1 MSLPDGLQELVL
13 RFAKM
18 RAVAAR
24 AVAENPA
31 DLRALFGAG
40 VACRL
45 SGDYVTAEKH
55 FLTASRLQAGNPFL
69 LFELGVVQEYLGRFE
84 EAGKSYRGSL
94 KADPAYFKAR
104 LALVM
109 LERQTQDSNMI
120 RELEAQFQGRDE
132 EGWRTLHLGHALSKT
147 WEDMGDHQRSFDWLL
162 RGKRR
167 RREIRP
173 WREAEQAVIS
183 ETALGTW
190 EAMSTRPGFA
200 SEEPIFIVGMPR
212 SGTTL
217 VDRIL
222 SSHPD
227 VSSAGE
233 LPTFPQLFKLLS
245 GATGKAGLDAD
256 TMKAAASRVDP
267 QALGNFYL
275 QSTRPITGHRKRFID
290 KAPSNYIMAGAILRA
305 LPNARVICMRRHPLD
320 TLVGNFK
327 QILTVEDPYYDYA
340 FDIQTTAR
348 KLVQFDRTI
357 KGWAAVL
364 PANRFIELS
373 YETLVDNQEA
383 ETRRLL
389 AFCGLAWDDRCLNFH
404 ENTAGVGTPSARQ
417 VRSAIFR
424 TAVGRWE
431 KYGAL
436 LDPAKA
442 VLSEAGLV

>member
-1 MSLPDGLQELVL
+1 MNQPNGVQELVT

-18 RAVAAR
+18 RAMAAR
-24 AVAENPA
+24 AVADNPGNFK
-31 DLRALFGAG
+31 ALFGAG
-40 VACRL
+40 VAFRL
-45 SGDYVTAEKH
+45 AGDFASAEKH
-55 FLTASRLQAGNPFL
+55 FIAASRLQPGNPFL
-69 LFELGVVQEYLGRFE
+69 LFELGIVQEYLGQFD
-84 EAGKSYRGSL
+84 AAIASYRSSL
-94 KADPAYFKAR
+94 KAEPGYFKAR

-109 LERQTQDSNMI
+109 LEKQTPDSSMI
-120 RELEAQFQGRDE
+120 REMEAQFLGRDE
-132 EGWRTLHLGHALSKT
+132 DGWRTLHLGHALSKT
-147 WEDMGDHQRSFDWLL
+147 WEDLGDHTKSFDWLG

-173 WREAEQAVIS
+173 YREAEQANIPA
-183 ETALGTW
+183 TALGTW
-190 EAMSTRPGFA
+190 DAMATRPGFG

-245 GATGKAGLDAD
+245 GSTSKSGIDAE
-256 TMKAAASRVDP
+256 TLKVAANIDP
-267 QALGNFYL
+267 QALGRFYL

-290 KAPSNYIMAGAILRA
+290 KAPSNYLMAGAILRA
-305 LPNARVICMRRHPLD
+305 LPHARVICLRRHPMD
-320 TLVGNFK
+320 TLIGNFK
-327 QILTVEDPYYDYA
+327 QIFPIDDPYYDYVYDLRA
-340 FDIQTTAR
+340 TAMR
-348 KLVQFDRTI
+348 IVNFDRTI

-364 PANRFIELS
+364 PANRFMELS
-373 YETLVDNQEA
+373 YESLVDGQEA

-389 AFCGLAWDDRCLNFH
+389 AFCGLPWDDRCLNFH

-431 KYGAL
+431 KYGTL
-436 LDPAKA
+436 LDPAKTILA
-442 VLSEAGLV
+442 GAGLI

>member
-1 MSLPDGLQELVL
+1 M
-13 RFAKM
+13 
-18 RAVAAR
+18 AA
-24 AVAENPA
+24 
-31 DLRALFGAG
+31 
-40 VACRL
+40 
-45 SGDYVTAEKH
+45 
-55 FLTASRLQAGNPFL
+55 
-69 LFELGVVQEYLGRFE
+69 
-84 EAGKSYRGSL
+84 
-94 KADPAYFKAR
+94 
-104 LALVM
+104 
-109 LERQTQDSNMI
+109 
-120 RELEAQFQGRDE
+120 
-132 EGWRTLHLGHALSKT
+132 
-147 WEDMGDHQRSFDWLL
+147 
-162 RGKRR
+162 
-167 RREIRP
+167 
-173 WREAEQAVIS
+173 
-183 ETALGTW
+183 
-190 EAMSTRPGFA
+190 RPGFG

-245 GATGKAGLDAD
+245 GSTSKTGIDAD
-256 TMKAAASRVDP
+256 TLKVAANIDP
-267 QALGNFYL
+267 EALGRFYL

-320 TLVGNFK
+320 TLIGNFK
-327 QILTVEDPYYDYA
+327 QILPIEDPYYDYV

-348 KLVQFDRTI
+348 KLVEFDRTM

-364 PANRFIELS
+364 PTNRFMELS
-373 YETLVDNQEA
+373 YESLVDGQEA

-389 AFCGLAWDDRCLNFH
+389 AFCGLPWDDRCLNFH

-431 KYGAL
+431 KYGTL
-436 LDPAKA
+436 LDPAKTILA
-442 VLSEAGLV
+442 GAGLI

>member
-1 MSLPDGLQELVL
+1 MNQPDGVQELVT
-13 RFAKM
+13 RFARM

-24 AVAENPA
+24 AVADNPA
-31 DLRALFGAG
+31 NFKALFGAG
-40 VACRL
+40 VAFRL
-45 SGDYVTAEKH
+45 AGDFASAEKH
-55 FLTASRLQAGNPFL
+55 FLAASRLQPGNPFL
-69 LFELGVVQEYLGRFE
+69 LFELGVVQEYLGQFG
-84 EAGKSYRGSL
+84 AAIASYRGSL
-94 KADPAYFKAR
+94 TADAGYFKAR

-109 LERQTQDSNMI
+109 LEKQTPVSNMI
-120 RELEAQFQGRDE
+120 REMEAQFQGRDE
-132 EGWRTLHLGHALSKT
+132 DGWRTLHLGHALSKT
-147 WEDMGDHQRSFDWLL
+147 WEDLGDHAKSFDWLV

-190 EAMSTRPGFA
+190 EAMSARPGFG

-245 GATGKAGLDAD
+245 GLRSKTGIDAEAL
-256 TMKAAASRVDP
+256 KAAGNVDP
-267 QALGNFYL
+267 QALGRFYL

-320 TLVGNFK
+320 ALIGNFK
-327 QILTVEDPYYDYA
+327 QILPVEDPYYDYV
-340 FDIQTTAR
+340 FDIRTTAH

-357 KGWAAVL
+357 KGWAATL
-364 PANRFIELS
+364 PANRFLELS
-373 YETLVDNQEA
+373 YESLVDNQEE

-389 AFCGLAWDDRCLNFH
+389 SFCGLTWDDRCLQFH
-404 ENTAGVGTPSARQ
+404 ENSAAVGTPSARQ
-417 VRSAIFR
+417 VRGGIFK
-424 TAVGRWE
+424 TAVGRWK
-431 KYGAL
+431 KYGPL
-436 LDPAKA
+436 LDPAKE
-442 VLSEAGLV
+442 VFERAGIFF

>member
-1 MSLPDGLQELVL
+1 MNQPNGVQELVT

-24 AVAENPA
+24 AVADNPGNFK
-31 DLRALFGAG
+31 ALFGAG
-40 VACRL
+40 VAFRL
-45 SGDYVTAEKH
+45 AGDFVSAEKH
-55 FLTASRLQAGNPFL
+55 FLSASRLQPGNPFL
-69 LFELGVVQEYLGRFE
+69 LFELGIVQEYLGQFD
-84 EAGKSYRGSL
+84 AAIATYRSSL
-94 KADPAYFKAR
+94 KADAGYFKAR

-109 LERQTQDSNMI
+109 LEKQTPDANMI
-120 RELEAQFQGRDE
+120 REMEAQFQGRDE
-132 EGWRTLHLGHALSKT
+132 DGWRTLHLGHALSKT
-147 WEDMGDHQRSFDWLL
+147 WEDLGDHAKSFDWLV

-173 WREAEQAVIS
+173 YREAEQAAIS
-183 ETALGTW
+183 TSALGTW
-190 EAMSTRPGFA
+190 DAMAARPGF
-200 SEEPIFIVGMPR
+200 SSDEPIFIVGMPR

-245 GATGKAGLDAD
+245 GSTSKTGIDAE
-256 TMKAAASRVDP
+256 TLKAAANIDP
-267 QALGNFYL
+267 QALGRLYL
-275 QSTRPITGHRKRFID
+275 QSTRPITGHRKRFIE
-290 KAPSNYIMAGAILRA
+290 KAPSNFIMAGAILRA

-320 TLVGNFK
+320 TLIGNFK
-327 QILTVEDPYYDYA
+327 QIFPIDDPYYDYV

-348 KLVQFDRTI
+348 KLVEFDRTM

-364 PANRFIELS
+364 PANRFMELS
-373 YETLVDNQEA
+373 YESLVDGQEA

-389 AFCGLAWDDRCLNFH
+389 AFCGLPWDDRCLNFH

-431 KYGAL
+431 KYGTL
-436 LDPAKA
+436 LDPAKTILA
-442 VLSEAGLV
+442 EAGLI

>member
-1 MSLPDGLQELVL
+1 MNQPNGVQELVT

-24 AVAENPA
+24 AVADNPGNFK
-31 DLRALFGAG
+31 ALFGAG
-40 VACRL
+40 VAFRL
-45 SGDYVTAEKH
+45 AGDFVSAEKH
-55 FLTASRLQAGNPFL
+55 FLSASRLQPGNPFL
-69 LFELGVVQEYLGRFE
+69 LFELGIVQEYLGQFD
-84 EAGKSYRGSL
+84 AAIASYRTSL
-94 KADPAYFKAR
+94 KADAGYFKAR

-109 LERQTQDSNMI
+109 LEKQTPDANMI
-120 RELEAQFQGRDE
+120 REMEAQFQGRDE
-132 EGWRTLHLGHALSKT
+132 DGWRTLHLGHALSKT
-147 WEDMGDHQRSFDWLL
+147 WEDLGDHAKSFDWLV

-173 WREAEQAVIS
+173 YREAEQANIS
-183 ETALGTW
+183 ATALGTW
-190 EAMSTRPGFA
+190 DAMAARPGFG

-245 GATGKAGLDAD
+245 GSASKTGIDAE
-256 TMKAAASRVDP
+256 TLKVAANIDP
-267 QALGNFYL
+267 QALGALYL
-275 QSTRPITGHRKRFID
+275 QSTRPITGQRKRFID

-320 TLVGNFK
+320 TLIGNFK
-327 QILTVEDPYYDYA
+327 QILPIEDPYYDYV

-348 KLVQFDRTI
+348 KLVEFDRTM

-364 PANRFIELS
+364 PANRFMELS
-373 YETLVDNQEA
+373 YESLVDGQEA

-389 AFCGLAWDDRCLNFH
+389 AFCGLPWDDRCLNFH

-431 KYGAL
+431 KYGTL
-436 LDPAKA
+436 LDPAKTILA
-442 VLSEAGLV
+442 EAGLI